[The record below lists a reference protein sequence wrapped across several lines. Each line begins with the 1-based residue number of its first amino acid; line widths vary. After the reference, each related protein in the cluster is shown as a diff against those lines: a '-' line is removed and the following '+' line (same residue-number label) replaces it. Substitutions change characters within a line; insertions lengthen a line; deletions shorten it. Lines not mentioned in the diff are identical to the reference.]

1 MKIIREISSTMIL
14 LMETELAKNINI
26 YQIHL
31 TEGIE
36 INLHHWIGAASV
48 E

>member
-1 MKIIREISSTMIL
+1 MREISSTMIL
-14 LMETELAKNINI
+14 LMEKDLAKNINI

-36 INLHHWIGAASV
+36 INLHHWIGATSI